1 MLDKKKERIFRAML
15 DGRIEEADTALRAL
29 ERLQYQINEQVAR
42 AKRELEKANEVKQKT
57 LAALGLEE

>member
-15 DGRIEEADTALRAL
+15 DGRIEDADTALRAL